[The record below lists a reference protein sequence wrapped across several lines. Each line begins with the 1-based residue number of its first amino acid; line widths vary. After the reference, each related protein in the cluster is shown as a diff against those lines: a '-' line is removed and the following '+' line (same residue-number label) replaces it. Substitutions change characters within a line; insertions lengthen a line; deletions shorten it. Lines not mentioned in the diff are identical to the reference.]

1 MGEPQGERRR
11 RAIGEL
17 LELLRRDGPLTKAD
31 IHGAKI
37 RLARRHSL
45 DRIPSDADVLG
56 QAGADERE
64 RLAPMLR
71 TKAVR
76 ELSGVVTVAAMTS
89 PERCPHGKCL
99 YCPGG
104 AERGSPQSYTG
115 KEPAAM
121 RGSNYGYDSYRE
133 VKGRLEQLRICG
145 HHTDKVDLIVMG
157 GTFPARSLE
166 YQARFIL
173 GCYDALNGGPL
184 LREHAAGRHM
194 GENADGTI
202 SANASG
208 GPEALE
214 RELKEAVDRNESAP
228 ARCIGLTIETR
239 PDWCREEH
247 IDRMLSFGT
256 TRVELGVQSLSDEAL
271 KKMMRG
277 HGIRETMRATQL
289 ARDAGLKVGYHMMP
303 GFPFVERD
311 EERSHYLRLFED
323 PGLKPDMLKLYPTL
337 VMEGTQLHEIW
348 KRGGYKPLST
358 EEATDMLAEQKS
370 RFPPWVRVMRIQRDI
385 PAQLIGDGVTK
396 SNLRQLVKKRMAEK
410 GLVCRCIRCREVGHL
425 GIGARGDGDLGLERC
440 GYEAAGGHE
449 EFISL
454 ETAEGALA
462 GYLRLRRPSPEAH
475 RPELS
480 DGKIAI
486 VRELRVLGELVPLE
500 TRPEGRWQHR
510 GLGARLLSEAER
522 ISGEEWGLK
531 RLLINSGAGARG
543 YYRKTGYGMVGP
555 YMCKVL
561 RS

>member
-1 MGEPQGERRR
+1 M
-11 RAIGEL
+11 
-17 LELLRRDGPLTKAD
+17 LLRGRPLNKSD

-37 RLARRHSL
+37 RLARKYSL
-45 DRIPSDADVLG
+45 ESVPSDAEVLG
-56 QAGADERE
+56 QAGPDIRE
-64 RLAPMLR
+64 RLVPMLR

-89 PERCPHGKCL
+89 PEKCPHGKCL

-121 RGSNYGYDSYRE
+121 RGSNYGYDPYRE
-133 VKGRLEQLRICG
+133 VAGRLEQLRVCG
-145 HHTDKVDLIVMG
+145 HSTDKVDLIVMG
-157 GTFPARSLE
+157 GTFPARPLE
-166 YQARFIL
+166 YQMRFLL
-173 GCYDALNGGPL
+173 GCYEALNGVKQP
-184 LREHAAGRHM
+184 RNVEAGCPDR
-194 GENADGTI
+194 ENADETM
-202 SANASG
+202 SAQVPDSLVV
-208 GPEALE
+208 LE
-214 RELKEAVDRNESAP
+214 RKLKDAVDQNESAP

-239 PDWCREEH
+239 PDWCMEEH

-271 KKMMRG
+271 GKMMRG
-277 HGIRETMRATQL
+277 HGVRETMKATQL

-348 KRGGYKPLST
+348 KKGGFKPLSA
-358 EEATDMLAEQKS
+358 EEAAEILAQMKS
-370 RFPPWVRVMRIQRDI
+370 RFPPWVRVQRIQRDI

-396 SNLRQLVKKRMAEK
+396 SNLRQMVKRRMAEK

-425 GIGARGDGDLGLERC
+425 GIGSTGVGGLELKRC
-440 GYEAAGGHE
+440 GYEAAGGFE

-454 ETAEGALA
+454 ETAEGGLA
-462 GYLRLRRPSPEAH
+462 GYLRLRRPSPGAH
-475 RPELS
+475 RPEIR
-480 DGKIAI
+480 DGKMAV
-486 VRELRVLGELVPLE
+486 VRELRVLGEMVPLE
-500 TRPEGRWQHR
+500 TRPDGRWQHR
-510 GLGARLLSEAER
+510 GLGAKLLNEAER
-522 ISGEEWGLK
+522 ITCEEWGMK
-531 RLLINSGAGARG
+531 NLLVNSGAGARG
-543 YYRKTGYGMVGP
+543 YYRKTGYTMFGP

-561 RS
+561 RA